1 MDGDYSK
8 HPKSIGE
15 LRSDKSE
22 NALDWTPRD
31 ALISVLRDIDSG
43 KEKPVGLVIVWLDAP
58 LKEKGV
64 GTTAYTTAGLDTVQL
79 VGLLAMTQTK
89 IIRPV

>member
-1 MDGDYSK
+1 M
-8 HPKSIGE
+8 
-15 LRSDKSE
+15 
-22 NALDWTPRD
+22 
-31 ALISVLRDIDSG
+31 
-43 KEKPVGLVIVWLDAP
+43 WLDAP